1 MKTSSATKSN
11 QQQQLPLYRR
21 LWQWLTAP
29 FVEPYAR
36 YQHSMLLHSVRLG
49 CAVVF
54 ALIFNRWTQLPHGEW
69 TAITVFII
77 LGLLQYQGAIYTKA
91 YERVLGTVCGIVIGS
106 LLLTY
111 YQFGFGGLLVYYL
124 LVGIVSAT
132 IGYVAVKNL
141 GYIGLLTGI
150 TMCMII
156 SDPNNLGPEGYIRA
170 TNVLIGTL
178 IAVAATIILPLKSTL
193 MWRFLMAKNLLAC
206 SDIYAGIL
214 QHIKQQKELHEQI
227 DKPSSYLPETLLAHE
242 IPADSRQRPFDS
254 PLTIPV
260 ADNLR
265 QALQKINQC
274 LLSVR
279 SHIAATA
286 KETGMSIDELEH
298 IQHTHRN
305 IIGTIDLLLAAAPRL
320 ASIQLDAD
328 NKQLLIHYQKELNQA
343 MRHIAMV
350 LMSPSDEVFRPITRI
365 QVSEYPS
372 VHRLAFEWQGY
383 FWLTQTLQAQLQTL
397 SDALKDSKPQWY
409 KASGLRYQRREQK
422 RAWQDFEL

>member
-1 MKTSSATKSN
+1 MTLPSASKLN
-11 QQQQLPLYRR
+11 QPFHQK
-21 LWQWLTAP
+21 LWHWITAP

-36 YQHSMLLHSVRLG
+36 YQHSKILHSVRLG
-49 CAVVF
+49 SAVVF
-54 ALIFNRWTQLPHGEW
+54 ALLLNRWTQLPHGEW

-91 YERVLGTVCGIVIGS
+91 YERVMGTVCGIVIGTA
-106 LLLTY
+106 LLWF
-111 YQFGFGGLLVYYL
+111 YQHGLGGLPVYYL
-124 LVGIVSAT
+124 LVGIVSGA
-132 IGYVAVKNL
+132 IGYAAVRNL

-156 SDPNNLGPEGYIRA
+156 SDPDSIGPEGYIRA
-170 TNVLIGTL
+170 INVLIGTI
-178 IAVAATIILPLKSTL
+178 IAVLATIILPLKSTL
-193 MWRFLMAKNLLAC
+193 MWRFLLATNLLAC
-206 SDIYAGIL
+206 SNIYTGIL
-214 QHIKQQKELHEQI
+214 QHIKQQKELYEHI
-227 DKPSSYLPETLLAHE
+227 DKPSTYLPETLLPNE
-242 IPADSRQRPFDS
+242 IPADSRQRPLDS
-254 PLTIPV
+254 PLSMPV
-260 ADNLR
+260 NENLP
-265 QALQKINQC
+265 QALQQINTR

-286 KETGMSIDELEH
+286 KETGISKDELEH

-372 VHRLAFEWQGY
+372 IHALAFEWQGY
-383 FWLTQTLQAQLQTL
+383 FWLTQTLQVQLQTL
-397 SDALKDSKPQWY
+397 SDALQHSKPQWY